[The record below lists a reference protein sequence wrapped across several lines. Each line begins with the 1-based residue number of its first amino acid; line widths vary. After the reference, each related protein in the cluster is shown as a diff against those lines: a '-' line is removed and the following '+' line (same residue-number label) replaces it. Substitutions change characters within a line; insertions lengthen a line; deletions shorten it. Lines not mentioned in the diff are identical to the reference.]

1 MVRLHMVDDEV
12 VDRAT
17 LEDLV
22 ELMEEDIRVADID
35 RIDEGSL
42 LVDDEVGIVRHA
54 RGDFPEVLEA
64 LLHSVV
70 DADVVDGVRDLR
82 YLVHSP

>member
-1 MVRLHMVDDEV
+1 MVDDEI

-17 LEDLV
+17 LEYLV

-35 RIDEGSL
+35 RINEGSL

-54 RGDFPEVLEA
+54 RGDLPEVLEA
-64 LLHSVV
+64 FLHAVV
-70 DADVVDGVRDLR
+70 DADVVDGVLGT
-82 YLVHSP
+82 